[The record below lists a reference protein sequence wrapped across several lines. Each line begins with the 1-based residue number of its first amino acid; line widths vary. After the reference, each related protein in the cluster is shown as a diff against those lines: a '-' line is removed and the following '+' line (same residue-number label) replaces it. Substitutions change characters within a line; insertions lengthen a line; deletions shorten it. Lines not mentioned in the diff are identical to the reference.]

1 MCRRDSRLYACR
13 RHRSKFVGSGT
24 ALLTKSSSLLIRVLL
39 SPSERV
45 LDEGPLLLHSFLVKE
60 FRHDLAELVC
70 LAVGDAVVIW
80 FV

>member
-1 MCRRDSRLYACR
+1 MCRRDSRLYACCR
-13 RHRSKFVGSGT
+13 RRSKFVGSGT
-24 ALLTKSSSLLIRVLL
+24 ALLTKSSLLIRVLL
-39 SPSERV
+39 SPSKRV
-45 LDEGPLLLHSFLVKE
+45 LDERPLLLHSFLVKE